1 MGEAKRR
8 AAQGLP
14 PREKKPAEKK
24 AAEKTSGVAAAK
36 TANTRGKGAASSS
49 PRLVEWLP
57 LTRDQADRFVSIT
70 TRGAWVGIAA
80 LVLFW
85 VIVRFLG
92 PAFGWWTLADG

>member
-14 PREKKPAEKK
+14 PREKKSKDTPAASKGTGPRGK
-24 AAEKTSGVAAAK
+24 AAGPA
-36 TANTRGKGAASSS
+36 S

-57 LTRDQADRFVSIT
+57 LTRDQADRFVSLT

-85 VIVRFLG
+85 VTVRFLG